1 MSSGT
6 RRRLPAAAAALL
18 ALVTAAAPAAEV
30 LHDHSHG
37 WGAECPVCEGSP
49 TPDGVRCD
57 GAALPAERDTASPG
71 LAETDAGTAPPALP
85 RSQGARAPPA

>member
-6 RRRLPAAAAALL
+6 RRRRLVAAAALL
-18 ALVTAAAPAAEV
+18 AFVTVAAPAAEV
-30 LHDHSHG
+30 LHDHSPG
-37 WGAECPVCEGSP
+37 SSAECPVCEGSP

-57 GAALPAERDTASPG
+57 GAALPAERDAAGPG

>member
-6 RRRLPAAAAALL
+6 RRRRLVAAAALL

-37 WGAECPVCEGSP
+37 WRAECPVCEGSP
-49 TPDGVRCD
+49 TPDGVRGD
-57 GAALPAERDTASPG
+57 GAALPAERDTAGLG
-71 LAETDAGTAPPALP
+71 LAESDAEAAPPALP
-85 RSQGARAPPA
+85 RSPGARAPPA